1 MDKTLFE
8 NLVSSMEEMVAI
20 EKGHVVPAQE
30 NRYRHPIPVLK
41 QSANMPD

>member
-8 NLVSSMEEMVAI
+8 NLVSSMEKMVAM
-20 EKGHVVPAQE
+20 EKGHVVPAPE
-30 NRYRHPIPVLK
+30 NKHELPVPVLK

>member
-8 NLVSSMEEMVAI
+8 NLVSGMEKMVEI
-20 EKGHVVPAQE
+20 EKGHVVPAPE
-30 NRYRHPIPVLK
+30 NKHKLPVPMLK

>member
-8 NLVSSMEEMVAI
+8 NLVSSMEKMVAM
-20 EKGHVVPAQE
+20 EKRHVVPAPE
-30 NRYRHPIPVLK
+30 NKHELPVPVLK